1 MLSNAAATFL
11 AAIAILSSFLI
22 PPVDAKLDQKLMTCL
37 VNSVR
42 QKENLPPLGIHKK
55 LIKAADIQAKYQAG
69 IKKMTHDGEGGTNV
83 GKRVDTT
90 GYKWGFV
97 AENVGYGYEDEV
109 TVMYEWWCSHGHRKN
124 LLDPKGRMF
133 GAARR
138 KAEDGVPY
146 WAQVFGMEHGV
157 ASENVPECGVYDSQ
171 ISDLTERLSRGCK
184 KGTGGKLPGRNK
196 KKKKGGE
203 KRPHRRR
210 PKRRPRPDG
219 PDGPR
224 PRRPRPD
231 GPDRPRRPRRPHR
244 HRLRLRKDGGAG
256 FSEEDRKRI
265 RQWIKEWHQWRR
277 RHGRRRRRKRNDRY
291 D

>member
-133 GAARR
+133 GAPAGKRM
-138 KAEDGVPY
+138 
-146 WAQVFGMEHGV
+146 MEFRIG
-157 ASENVPECGVYDSQ
+157 
-171 ISDLTERLSRGCK
+171 
-184 KGTGGKLPGRNK
+184 
-196 KKKKGGE
+196 
-203 KRPHRRR
+203 
-210 PKRRPRPDG
+210 PKCLVWSMG
-219 PDGPR
+219 
-224 PRRPRPD
+224 
-231 GPDRPRRPRRPHR
+231 
-244 HRLRLRKDGGAG
+244 LRLRMFQNA
-256 FSEEDRKRI
+256 EYMIVR
-265 RQWIKEWHQWRR
+265 
-277 RHGRRRRRKRNDRY
+277 
-291 D
+291 